1 MYCECGEFLLSFIL
15 NNFFPFFSGVIAK
28 LSERG
33 KETRKNIG
41 RNEKGKNRHCI
52 CPGSQLK
59 VGHETTVP

>member
-33 KETRKNIG
+33 KESASFSVYLGLIIKQM
-41 RNEKGKNRHCI
+41 H
-52 CPGSQLK
+52 LK
-59 VGHETTVP
+59 VFRVNFIAFLHA